1 MHTATCAAAGCR
13 GMPSCWADTQVME
26 MDKVS
31 VEIPRRIYE
40 EIQKRVDGEEFKS
53 VEEFITFVLEEVL
66 KDEEEEEL
74 QELSEEDEE
83 KIKERLRG
91 LGYL

>member
-1 MHTATCAAAGCR
+1 
-13 GMPSCWADTQVME
+13 

-31 VEIPRRIYE
+31 IEIPKRIYE
-40 EIQKRVDGEEFKS
+40 EIQKRIDGEEFKS
-53 VEEFITFVLEEVL
+53 VEEFVTFVLEEVL
-66 KDEEEEEL
+66 KDEEEEEP
-74 QELSEEDEE
+74 QDVLSEEDEE